1 MLDENL
7 TIALL
12 IDGENLDTRYI
23 EIITDELSAL
33 GRVTYKRLYGTLGNP
48 KVDRWREISNEHSIT
63 ISPQYTYTKGKNAS
77 DIDMA
82 ISAMDILYSNH
93 VNAFCIMSNDSDFTG
108 LAKRLKESNVFVIGA
123 GLSNACPSFKNVC
136 DRFFMLDELDKQR
149 ELEKKRIEKLEKEKK
164 KLEKKQRSAKAKK
177 DKKTESTSSAGADVR
192 SVAVPD
198 ETIEQE
204 DGAEVEST
212 PAGATPK
219 SEIYAFV
226 RRLFTS
232 SGKSVLDSGD
242 ITKKIYQRYPDF
254 DYRIYGAKK
263 SYQFFEGELFEVVK
277 CENSNVNIKI
287 KD

>member
-123 GLSNACPSFKNVC
+123 GLSNACPSFINVC
-136 DRFFMLDELDKQR
+136 DRFFMLDELEKQR
-149 ELEKKRIEKLEKEKK
+149 ELDKQSIERLEN
-164 KLEKKQRSAKAKK
+164 
-177 DKKTESTSSAGADVR
+177 TSSAKKPTKTKKKKSKKADDAPTTEP
-192 SVAVPD
+192 SVKPVAQAEEPATEEKAVKVD
-198 ETIEQE
+198 N
-204 DGAEVEST
+204 T

-226 RRLFTS
+226 KRLFTS
-232 SGKSVLDSGD
+232 SGKPVLDSGD

-254 DYRIYGAKK
+254 DYRTYGVKK
-263 SYQFFEGELFEVVK
+263 SYQFFESELFEIVK

>member
-12 IDGENLDTRYI
+12 IDGENLDTKYI

-48 KVDRWREISNEHSIT
+48 KVDKWREISNEHSIT

-82 ISAMDILYSNH
+82 ISAMDILYSNN

-136 DRFFMLDELDKQR
+136 DRFFTLDELEKQRELDKQSI
-149 ELEKKRIEKLEKEKK
+149 ESLESEDGEKKPRAKRKKTKKANNAPVPEASVKTVAQAEEPTAEEK
-164 KLEKKQRSAKAKK
+164 SAKV
-177 DKKTESTSSAGADVR
+177 DN
-192 SVAVPD
+192 
-198 ETIEQE
+198 
-204 DGAEVEST
+204 T

-226 RRLFTS
+226 KRLFTS
-232 SGKSVLDSGD
+232 SGKPVLDSGD

-254 DYRIYGAKK
+254 DYRIYGVKK

-277 CENSNVNIKI
+277 GENSNVNIRL

>member
-12 IDGENLDTRYI
+12 IDGENLDTKYI

-48 KVDRWREISNEHSIT
+48 KVDKWREISNEHSIT

-82 ISAMDILYSNH
+82 ISAMDILYSNN

-108 LAKRLKESNVFVIGA
+108 LAKRLKESNAFVFGA

-136 DRFFMLDELDKQR
+136 DRFFTLDELEKQR
-149 ELEKKRIEKLEKEKK
+149 ELEKQSIENPENTSSAKK
-164 KLEKKQRSAKAKK
+164 PTKAKK
-177 DKKTESTSSAGADVR
+177 KKSKKANDS
-192 SVAVPD
+192 SVADASVKTASQTEEP
-198 ETIEQE
+198 
-204 DGAEVEST
+204 AEAQKPAKVDNT

-226 RRLFTS
+226 KRLFTS
-232 SGKSVLDSGD
+232 SGKPVLDSGD

-254 DYRIYGAKK
+254 DYRIYGVKK

-277 CENSNVNIKI
+277 GENSNVNIKL